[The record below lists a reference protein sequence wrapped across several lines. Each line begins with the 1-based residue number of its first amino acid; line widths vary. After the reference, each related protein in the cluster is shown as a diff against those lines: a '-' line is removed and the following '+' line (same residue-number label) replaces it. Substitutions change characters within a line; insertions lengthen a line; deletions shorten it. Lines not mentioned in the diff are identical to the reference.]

1 MANGRISEVR
11 IHPRAMRL
19 SNLDLGDLLSHTEK
33 MVDAFT
39 EPDGGMGELEDRV
52 ASVRVDLEKSMR
64 ECMQDLTNR
73 QSDRVL
79 HRA

>member
-1 MANGRISEVR
+1 M
-11 IHPRAMRL
+11 
-19 SNLDLGDLLSHTEK
+19 SNLDLGDLLVEAFNEVLLSHTEK
-33 MVDAFT
+33 MVDEFT

-64 ECMQDLTNR
+64 ECMQGLTNR